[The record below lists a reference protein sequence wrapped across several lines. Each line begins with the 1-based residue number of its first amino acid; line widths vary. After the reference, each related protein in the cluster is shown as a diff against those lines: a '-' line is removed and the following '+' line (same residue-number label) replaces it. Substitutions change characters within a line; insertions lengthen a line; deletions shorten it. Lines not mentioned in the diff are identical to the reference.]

1 MRPSVLGNQKRS
13 VTSARTPHSG
23 QDVNVSTVLTFLGRR
38 ARATRPVAQLL
49 RRRTRRGRYNLWP
62 RRWLIT
68 CGAAYSRVLEPLGY
82 VSFETRFT
90 LCASSGSA
98 PGAAE
103 TWDGYL
109 NDING
114 TYVTES
120 WATTCIKRAAG
131 VLRHCD
137 DVRSPHLE
145 G

>member
-1 MRPSVLGNQKRS
+1 MINATVRTGHHFGEDSAFRAGCKRQHRS
-13 VTSARTPHSG
+13 YLP
-23 QDVNVSTVLTFLGRR
+23 GRR

-49 RRRTRRGRYNLWP
+49 RRQTRRGRYNLWP

-120 WATTCIKRAAG
+120 WGHDMYQARG
-131 VLRHCD
+131 
-137 DVRSPHLE
+137 
-145 G
+145 

>member
-23 QDVNVSTVLTFLGRR
+23 QDVNVSTVLTFLGVGRE
-38 ARATRPVAQLL
+38 
-49 RRRTRRGRYNLWP
+49 RRGRSLSCYGDEHGAADTTLWP

-120 WATTCIKRAAG
+120 WGHDMYQARG
-131 VLRHCD
+131 
-137 DVRSPHLE
+137 
-145 G
+145 